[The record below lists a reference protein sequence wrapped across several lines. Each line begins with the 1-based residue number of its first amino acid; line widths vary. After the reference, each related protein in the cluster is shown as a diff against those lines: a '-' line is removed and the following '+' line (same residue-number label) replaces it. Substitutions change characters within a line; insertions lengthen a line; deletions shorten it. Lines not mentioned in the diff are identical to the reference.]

1 MSPAAAGGGRYS
13 LSRKEGWRRFVDTP
27 PRQWP
32 DPLTGAGLRRL
43 GGAAREDYDEG
54 RHDWHA
60 NFGILKTPQL
70 AAVSEELEQIVAANR
85 QGPDRVRGAAAIDAL
100 PGLGKTTVVNT
111 FARGLDRV
119 RRGRLGQLAI
129 RNHPD
134 LTLTKARS

>member
-1 MSPAAAGGGRYS
+1 MTTTRTTSSSSRMSRRVRRCVRGVGMSPAAAGGGRYS

-70 AAVSEELEQIVAANR
+70 AAVSEEL
-85 QGPDRVRGAAAIDAL
+85 
-100 PGLGKTTVVNT
+100 
-111 FARGLDRV
+111 
-119 RRGRLGQLAI
+119 
-129 RNHPD
+129 
-134 LTLTKARS
+134 